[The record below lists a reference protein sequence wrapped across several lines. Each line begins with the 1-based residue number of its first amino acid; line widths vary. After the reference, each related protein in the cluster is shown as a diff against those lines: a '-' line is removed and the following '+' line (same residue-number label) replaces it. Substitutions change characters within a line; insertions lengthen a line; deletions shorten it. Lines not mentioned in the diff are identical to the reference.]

1 MTSSAW
7 VLALTG
13 LAGLLLVRVTWLAVG
28 ATSASRH
35 VQRLEQTLASLAETT
50 HDWIWS
56 TDRTGRLTSSNA
68 GSYAL
73 LGYPPD
79 DLIGMEAY
87 QLIDAA
93 HRAEWRERVGDLGR
107 LGKGWSDVTL
117 HMRHRSGMLVD
128 MECSATPIRGRDGRV
143 AGFQGTARPLPA
155 DRALA
160 SSRARQRDRIE
171 RVLTEQSIRI
181 AFQPIVSLSTGAMVG
196 VEALARFDQ
205 EPYQPPDIWL
215 REAAEVGLDV
225 SLELQAL
232 KAALDNIAIL
242 PVGLYVSINASPRT
256 IADPAF
262 LDLLLSHETPL
273 TRLVLEITEHESIPD
288 YRPLTN
294 ALGYARSLGLRL
306 AVDDAGSGYA
316 SFRHILTLRPDYIKL
331 DRDLTAGIDTDAA
344 RRALASAV
352 VMFALELDAVVTA
365 EGVET
370 AGELDTLCSL
380 SVDAAQGYY
389 LARPSTDANEWARWA
404 GRRLRLVGREPLALS
419 GFA

>member
-1 MTSSAW
+1 VSGTAW
-7 VLALTG
+7 TLAIAG
-13 LAGLLLVRVTWLAVG
+13 LAGLLLVRVTWVAAG
-28 ATSASRH
+28 ATSASRN

-50 HDWIWS
+50 HDWMWS
-56 TDRTGRLTSSNA
+56 TDRHGRLTSSNA
-68 GSYAL
+68 ASQAL

-79 DLIGMEAY
+79 DLIGVEAY
-87 QLIDAA
+87 ELIELA

-117 HMRHRSGMLVD
+117 HMRHRDGTTVD
-128 MECSATPIRGRDGRV
+128 IECSATPIPGKDGRIV
-143 AGFQGTARPLPA
+143 GFEGTARPLPA

-160 SSRARQRDRIE
+160 TSRARQRDRIE

-181 AFQPIVSLSTGAMVG
+181 AFQPIVSLSTGTMVG
-196 VEALARFDQ
+196 VEALARFDE
-205 EPYQPPDIWL
+205 EPYQPPDVWL
-215 REAAEVGLDV
+215 REAAEVGLNV

-262 LDLLLSHETPL
+262 LELLLSHETPL
-273 TRLVLEITEHESIPD
+273 DRLVLEITEHESVPD
-288 YRPLTN
+288 YKPLTN
-294 ALGYARSLGLRL
+294 TLGYARSLGLRL

-370 AGELDTLCSL
+370 AGELDALCSL

-389 LARPSTDANEWARWA
+389 LARPSTDAREWAQWS
-404 GRRLRLVGREPLALS
+404 GRRLRVVGREAKTAS

>member
-1 MTSSAW
+1 VTGYAW
-7 VLALTG
+7 TLAVAG
-13 LAGLLLVRVTWLAVG
+13 LAGLVLVRVTWVAAG
-28 ATSASRH
+28 ATSAARH
-35 VQRLEQTLASLAETT
+35 VQRLEQSLASLAETT
-50 HDWIWS
+50 HDWMWS
-56 TDRTGRLTSSNA
+56 TDRHGRLTSSNA
-68 GSYAL
+68 GSHAL
-73 LGYPPD
+73 LGYAPD
-79 DLIGMEAY
+79 DLMGVEAY
-87 QLIDAA
+87 ELIDILS
-93 HRAEWRERVGDLGR
+93 RADWRERVGDLGR

-117 HMRHRSGMLVD
+117 HMRHRDGSLVD
-128 MECSATPIRGRDGRV
+128 IECSATPIRGKDGRI
-143 AGFQGTARPLPA
+143 AGFEGTARPLSA

-160 SSRARQRDRIE
+160 TTRAGQRDRIE
-171 RVLTEQSIRI
+171 RVLTDQSIRI
-181 AFQPIVSLSTGAMVG
+181 AFQPIVSLATGAMVG
-196 VEALARFDQ
+196 VEALARFDG

-262 LDLLLSHETPL
+262 LELLLSHDTPL
-273 TRLVLEITEHESIPD
+273 NRLVLEITEHESIPD

-404 GRRLRLVGREPLALS
+404 GRRLRLVGREPLAVS

>member
-1 MTSSAW
+1 VTSSAW

-79 DLIGMEAY
+79 DLIGIEAY

>member
-1 MTSSAW
+1 
-7 VLALTG
+7 LALTG

-79 DLIGMEAY
+79 DLIGIEAY

>member
-1 MTSSAW
+1 
-7 VLALTG
+7 LALTG

-79 DLIGMEAY
+79 DLIGIEAY

-404 GRRLRLVGREPLALS
+404 GRRLRLVGREPLAVS

>member
-79 DLIGMEAY
+79 DLIGIEAY

-370 AGELDTLCSL
+370 AG
-380 SVDAAQGYY
+380 
-389 LARPSTDANEWARWA
+389 
-404 GRRLRLVGREPLALS
+404 
-419 GFA
+419 

>member
-1 MTSSAW
+1 MTGTAWTLTAWCVVVACMILAPWLAIGARSSARD
-7 VLALTG
+7 VL
-13 LAGLLLVRVTWLAVG
+13 
-28 ATSASRH
+28 
-35 VQRLEQTLASLAETT
+35 RLERSLASLAETT
-50 HDWIWS
+50 HDWMWS
-56 TDRTGRLTSSNA
+56 TDRHGQLTYSNA
-68 GSYAL
+68 GSHVL
-73 LGYPPD
+73 LGYYPE
-79 DLIGMEAY
+79 DLIGVEAY
-87 QLIDAA
+87 ELIDAA
-93 HRAEWRERVGDLGR
+93 SRTAWRERVGNLSRGGR
-107 LGKGWSDVTL
+107 GWSDITL
-117 HMRHRSGMLVD
+117 HMRHRDGTLVD
-128 MECSATPIRGRDGRV
+128 IECSATPIAGRDGRII
-143 AGFQGTARPLPA
+143 GFEGTARPLSA

-171 RVLTEQSIRI
+171 RVLEDDAIQI

-196 VEALARFDQ
+196 VEALARFDV
-205 EPYQPPDIWL
+205 EPYQPPDVWM
-215 REAAEVGLDV
+215 RDAADVGLSV
-225 SLELQAL
+225 SLELRAL
-232 KAALDNIAIL
+232 KVALDNIAIL
-242 PVGLYVSINASPRT
+242 PAGLYVSINASPRT
-256 IADPAF
+256 IADPSF
-262 LDLLLSHETPL
+262 LELLLNHETPL
-273 TRLVLEITEHESIPD
+273 ERLVLEITEHESVPD

-294 ALGYARSLGLRL
+294 TLGYARSLGLRL

-389 LARPSTDANEWARWA
+389 LARPSTDAAEWARWP
-404 GRRLRLVGREPLALS
+404 GRRLRLVGREAKAAS

>member
-1 MTSSAW
+1 VTGNAW
-7 VLALTG
+7 TLVVAGVAALI
-13 LAGLLLVRVTWLAVG
+13 LVRVTWVAAG

-50 HDWIWS
+50 HDWMWS
-56 TDRTGRLTSSNA
+56 TDRHGRLTSSNA
-68 GSYAL
+68 GSHSL
-73 LGYPPD
+73 LGYAPD
-79 DLIGMEAY
+79 DLMGVEAY
-87 QLIDAA
+87 ELIDSLS
-93 HRAEWRERVGDLGR
+93 RAEWRERVGDLGR

-117 HMRHRSGMLVD
+117 HMRHRDGSLVD
-128 MECSATPIRGRDGRV
+128 IECSATPIPGKDGHIV
-143 AGFQGTARPLPA
+143 GFQGTARPLSA
-155 DRALA
+155 DRVLA
-160 SSRARQRDRIE
+160 TSRAGQRDRIE
-171 RVLTEQSIRI
+171 RVLTDQSIRI

-196 VEALARFDQ
+196 VEALARFDS
-205 EPYQPPDIWL
+205 EPYQPPDVWL

-232 KAALDNIAIL
+232 KAALDNIATL

-262 LDLLLSHETPL
+262 LELLLSHNTPL
-273 TRLVLEITEHESIPD
+273 NRLVLEITEHESIPD

-389 LARPSTDANEWARWA
+389 IARPSTDANEWARWA
-404 GRRLRLVGREPLALS
+404 GRRLRLVGREPLAAS

>member
-1 MTSSAW
+1 VTSSAW

-117 HMRHRSGMLVD
+117 HMRHRGGMLVD